1 MKLSHI
7 ALASSI
13 CMIAAFSG
21 CGGSGTPLPAPT
33 KVAKVTF
40 IAQSTA
46 TGGLRINDYSIDGFN
61 IPAKFSLPIYGTPNR
76 EREILASNY
85 YSLKTSA
92 YALGSYSTSTIT
104 VNQPGKSFLSLLP
117 VSSPDPN
124 AVLPNIGFKNIAALE
139 LLMSDQTMDKSTVTS
154 LLTVANPAMQAIAG
168 LCPQT
173 GPCPTA
179 TPLPV
184 FYNIS
189 VSIQTR

>member
-7 ALASSI
+7 ALASTI

-61 IPAKFSLPIYGTPNR
+61 IPAKFSLPVVGTINH
-76 EREILASNY
+76 EREILDKNY
-85 YSLKTSA
+85 YSLKPIA
-92 YALGSYSTSTIT
+92 YALGSYSTSTST
-104 VNQPGKSFLSLLP
+104 VNQPGKSVLGLFP
-117 VSSPDPN
+117 AVATPD
-124 AVLPNIGFKNIAALE
+124 IRFGQIAALE
-139 LLMSDQTMDKSTVTS
+139 LLMSDQSMDKSTVTS
-154 LLTVANPAMQAIAG
+154 LLTVANPSMQAIAG